1 MFTLIQRVSCF
12 ERQMD
17 TRMEKFIVHHPFW
30 GMFLIFIGLPLVTL
44 AAVCVRTIIAALF
57 MAFLFGWV

>member
-1 MFTLIQRVSCF
+1 
-12 ERQMD
+12 MD

-44 AAVCVRTIIAALF
+44 AAVCVCMIIAALF

>member
-44 AAVCVRTIIAALF
+44 AAVCV
-57 MAFLFGWV
+57 

>member
-1 MFTLIQRVSCF
+1 MFTLIQCVSCF

-44 AAVCVRTIIAALF
+44 AAVCVCTIIAALF